1 MTGDFIPVRA
11 HVKTEQAVFE
21 RFNAQWTPTI
31 LVLDKDGVEQHRIEG
46 FLPVDDFVAQL
57 KLGLGHAARARGDW
71 QGAEDTYRALA
82 QSSKGDEVGAEAT
95 YWAGVSQYKA
105 SGDADALAQTAAALS
120 RSYGSSTWA
129 KKSSVWAS

>member
-11 HVKTEQAVFE
+11 HVKTDQPVFE

-46 FLPVDDFVAQL
+46 FLPVDDFIAQL
-57 KLGLGHAARARGDW
+57 KMGLGHAARARGDW
-71 QGAEDTYRALA
+71 QGAEDAYRALA
-82 QSSKGDEVGAEAT
+82 QSSQGDDVGAEAT

-105 SGDADALAQTAAALS
+105 SGDAAALNATATALS
-120 RSYGSSTWA
+120 RNYASSSWA
-129 KKSSVWAS
+129 KKSSVWA